1 MSRLVDARLTGQTT
15 AHELPKPTRYAP
27 SVPTRRC
34 ARIGKKEMRSGIYTI
49 TSPSGKQY
57 VGSAVHFKQ
66 RWKVHVSELRKGKH
80 HSRPLQSAANKYGLE
95 ALVFARFLSVL
106 SKEDL
111 IAYEQIVIDTLKPAY
126 NMCPVAGSPLGF
138 KHSDET
144 CAKLRAAWLRRKEN
158 ASKGKPYSREARLKV
173 LATSA
178 KLCAAWVRRKQ
189 RKATADPPVGT
200 GRQVLVAD
208 IG

>member
-1 MSRLVDARLTGQTT
+1 M
-15 AHELPKPTRYAP
+15 
-27 SVPTRRC
+27 
-34 ARIGKKEMRSGIYTI
+34 GKKEITSGIYTI

-57 VGSAVHFKQ
+57 VGSTVHFKQ
-66 RWKVHVSELRKGKH
+66 RWKVHMWKLRKGTH
-80 HSRPLQSAANKYGLE
+80 HSRALQSAANKYGVE
-95 ALVFARFLSVL
+95 ALVFARFLSVP

-126 NMCPVAGSPLGF
+126 NMCPVAGSALGF
-138 KHSDET
+138 KQSAET
-144 CAKLRAAWLRRKEN
+144 LARTRASRVQRKEN

-189 RKATADPPVGT
+189 RKATAGPLPQSDAVRTALPPVQQRAPVVEV
-200 GRQVLVAD
+200 RQCPAKGLP
-208 IG
+208 